1 LLVIFL
7 FLGIGIGFL
16 RILIISST
24 SNDSEIIFEIFSSLF
39 FKILLSYVE
48 INPRCLDSKF
58 KIGFFGITPI
68 IGNFVFSKAS
78 LQRISCYLL
87 PILFKIIPTIL
98 EFL

>member
-68 IGNFVFSKAS
+68 IGNFVFSKA
-78 LQRISCYLL
+78 LYKEFHVFYFQFYL
-87 PILFKIIPTIL
+87 K
-98 EFL
+98 